1 MGDKVAARREMKK
14 AGVPVVPG
22 ADECITEFGPA
33 GDLAREIGYPVIIK
47 PSGGG
52 GGIGMTVVTREEELA
67 AALKSSQ
74 AVATNTF
81 GICDVY
87 IEKYLPNPRHIE
99 FQLLGDS
106 KGNGIHLGER
116 ECSIQRRHQKL
127 VEESPSPAVTPAMRA
142 EMGEIAAGAARFV
155 GYEGAGTMEFLFSE
169 GKFYFLEVN
178 ARVQVE
184 HPVTEMV
191 TGVDIVKEQIRIA
204 SGLPLGLRQ
213 EEVRMNG
220 WALECR
226 VNAEDPLN
234 EFAPSPGRIRE
245 YRPPGGPGVRVDD
258 GVYGRY
264 SIPPFYDPMIS
275 KVIVWGRDRMEAVS
289 RMRRALYEYVI
300 LGIKNNLAFHR
311 ALMENPRFVKGEL
324 DTGFIERETGLLQE
338 TKRTMDEEAWLGKG
352 WSSSSGDLKR
362 TAAVAAVAAL
372 IRR

>member
-33 GDLAREIGYPVIIK
+33 RDLAREIGYPVIIK

-67 AALKSSQ
+67 GALKSSQ

-204 SGLPLGLRQ
+204 SGIPLGLRQ

-324 DTGFIERETGLLQE
+324 DTGFIERETTLPDE
-338 TKRTMDEEAWLGKG
+338 MKRVQDEEAWLGKG
-352 WSSSSGDLKR
+352 WSSSGDLKR